1 MDSNKTNC
9 SVYCILLIKSISPCV
24 ILSVILV
31 TIEKYLIIPDDKC
44 IKIFINF
51 FHVKHIFFYQFF
63 SFEVLLFIS
72 VHVKHAFSVLPFIKL
87 CLWWYFSTIFFLTFH
102 CVLLLF
108 ICFVIV
114 ITILWYI
121 LYYFQC
127 MYQQYFN
134 QTRVSS

>member
-87 CLWWYFSTIFFLTFH
+87 CLWWYFSTIFILTFH

>member
-87 CLWWYFSTIFFLTFH
+87 CLWWYFSTIFFFNIPL
-102 CVLLLF
+102 
-108 ICFVIV
+108 CFVIV
-114 ITILWYI
+114 YLFCYCNNHSVIYLVLLSVHVPTIL
-121 LYYFQC
+121 
-127 MYQQYFN
+127 
-134 QTRVSS
+134 